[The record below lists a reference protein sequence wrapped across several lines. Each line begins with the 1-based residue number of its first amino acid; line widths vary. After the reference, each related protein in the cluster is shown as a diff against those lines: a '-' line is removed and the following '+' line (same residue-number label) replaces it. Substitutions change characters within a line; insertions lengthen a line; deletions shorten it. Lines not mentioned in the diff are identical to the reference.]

1 MSEQIETLITQIV
14 QGKIADAEQGFN
26 QIISQKASTAIEQL
40 RIETIDKTF
49 NQGQYNESF
58 GPGALAKYAG
68 KEKLTGD
75 TAGQKMP
82 TYGNKRDYKK
92 IDLHAILVAR
102 AGMKEL
108 KYLGSTTWSPNVK
121 TAVSKAEEKWP
132 EHKGKIKGAYAEST
146 EYQLDEEFFISEG
159 GIGGLVKFGSP
170 DVQKAEDSLKSSL
183 AKSGIK
189 FGKSTST
196 VVTKGPDGK
205 PVTKTTTKDM

>member
-92 IDLHAILVAR
+92 IDLHHKN
-102 AGMKEL
+102 GN
-108 KYLGSTTWSPNVK
+108 YLGSTNWSPNVK
-121 TAVSKAEEKWP
+121 TAVQKAEEKWP
-132 EHKGKIKGAYAEST
+132 EHKGSIKGFYAEST